1 MAINT
6 FFLQSHD
13 GFTLEGLR
21 WRPEKV
27 ATKACV
33 VLVHGLGEHIRR
45 YSHVAEEF
53 NKHHICFLG
62 LDMRGH
68 GRSEGKRG
76 HSPSIQYLM
85 DDMQLLISHVQ
96 DLYPNTPIFMYGHSL
111 GGLLTAR
118 FLYAKK
124 PKIKGAIISAPLLKL
139 AFEPPKWQVTMG
151 KIASKIYPALSQEN
165 GLDAN
170 LLSRDKAVCA
180 AYLADPLVHSKITAK
195 MFTEMIAAGEI
206 ILAQESAPE
215 CPVLLFHGEAD
226 KITSAK
232 ASKEWASKHPNSIE
246 FVSLADTFHEPHND
260 LNKIRVI
267 DMVIQWVKKMI

>member
-33 VLVHGLGEHIRR
+33 VLIHGLGEHIRR
-45 YSHVAEEF
+45 YAHVAEEF
-53 NKHHICFLG
+53 NKHHICFIG

-76 HSPSIQYLM
+76 HTPSIKYLM
-85 DDMQLLISHVQ
+85 DDIQLLISHVQ

-111 GGLLTAR
+111 GGMLTANY
-118 FLYAKK
+118 LYTQK

-139 AFEPPKWQVTMG
+139 AFEPPTWQVTLG

-165 GLDAN
+165 GLDAY
-170 LLSRDKAVCA
+170 LLSKDKAVCD

-195 MFTEMIAAGEI
+195 MFTEMIDAGENV
-206 ILAQESAPE
+206 LAQKAAPE
-215 CPVLLFHGEAD
+215 SPVLLFHGESD

-232 ASKEWASKHPNSIE
+232 ASKEWASKHPSTIE
-246 FVSLADTFHEPHND
+246 FTSLADTYHEPHND
-260 LNKIRVI
+260 LDKNRIIR
-267 DMVIQWVKKMI
+267 MVIQWIEKLI